1 MICMLVLPAM
11 MPCLTHAGEVI
22 AVPSAGITAIGQ
34 AMVGAKSG
42 DTIGVCNGVYPEHL
56 HVKPGVTLLAGS
68 RGNAILDGRG
78 KGTVVTLGAHAS
90 VIGFEIRNG
99 AIGVV
104 SNDVGAAILNC
115 RIVKNWSSG
124 IVCGRY
130 LPKIQDNIIA
140 FNRGSGI
147 QGWDARAAEG
157 SITHN
162 TIAYNGNNGIA
173 LGGSSSGLIEEN
185 MIVANERY
193 GTKISFASS
202 AKTQL
207 TKNNIAGNMAGTNA
221 IADGNYSFDPQF
233 RAPREKMDFTATA
246 HQNGSEDIGARWEK

>member
-1 MICMLVLPAM
+1 MDTSRHSAHKTLRWYAALGLYVFPVLIWTAS
-11 MPCLTHAGEVI
+11 LTHAGEVI

-104 SNDVGAAILNC
+104 
-115 RIVKNWSSG
+115 
-124 IVCGRY
+124 
-130 LPKIQDNIIA
+130 
-140 FNRGSGI
+140 
-147 QGWDARAAEG
+147 
-157 SITHN
+157 
-162 TIAYNGNNGIA
+162 
-173 LGGSSSGLIEEN
+173 
-185 MIVANERY
+185 
-193 GTKISFASS
+193 
-202 AKTQL
+202 
-207 TKNNIAGNMAGTNA
+207 
-221 IADGNYSFDPQF
+221 
-233 RAPREKMDFTATA
+233 
-246 HQNGSEDIGARWEK
+246 